1 MLISA
6 VGHAATLAANAS
18 LVTAQWQHRAL
29 GFPLY
34 PPVLNMIRFPD
45 SDPTGC
51 WNSEPDPDRIGF
63 RKNSTGSDMDIQT
76 ALITAVKCLIRVFSN
91 VNRIGS
97 NIWRVLPDE
106 DRTGLHNENNGLDFD
121 RKNIRSVQHQWTR
134 SLLTYLKLSRWFG

>member
-1 MLISA
+1 
-6 VGHAATLAANAS
+6 
-18 LVTAQWQHRAL
+18 
-29 GFPLY
+29 
-34 PPVLNMIRFPD
+34 
-45 SDPTGC
+45 
-51 WNSEPDPDRIGF
+51 
-63 RKNSTGSDMDIQT
+63 
-76 ALITAVKCLIRVFSN
+76 LITAVKCLIRVFSN